1 MKLHDPVILVS
12 GTEIRH
18 ALVCEVD
25 GNLYKLDHDTPT
37 KNYTWYTAE
46 CLFPDNEHNSKV
58 VLELV
63 RLSTAQDLIKTAIQG
78 IKTGLVRE

>member
-1 MKLHDPVILVS
+1 MKLHDSVILVS

-25 GNLYKLDHDTPT
+25 GNLYKLDNDTPT
-37 KNYTWYTAE
+37 KKYTWYTAE

-58 VLELV
+58 AV
-63 RLSTAQDLIKTAIQG
+63 DLIQLSSARDLINSTINNLKL
-78 IKTGLVRE
+78 GLIRK